1 MVKALRARV
10 HEIPVRMSP
19 PLYISFF
26 VHIRNPVMYRDSLY
40 GNVLYS

>member
-1 MVKALRARV
+1 MVKALHAFM
-10 HEIPVRMSP
+10 HEISVRVS

-40 GNVLYS
+40 GNVLHS

>member
-10 HEIPVRMSP
+10 HEIPVRMS

-40 GNVLYS
+40 GNVLHS